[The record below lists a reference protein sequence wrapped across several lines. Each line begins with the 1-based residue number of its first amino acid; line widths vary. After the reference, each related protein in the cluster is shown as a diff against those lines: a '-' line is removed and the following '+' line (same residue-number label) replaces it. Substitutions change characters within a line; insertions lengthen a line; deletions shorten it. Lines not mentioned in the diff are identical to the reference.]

1 MWLIDKSVDGTVGQV
16 QNCFFYQTSPPILV
30 DRKINLCY
38 NLDLATKEPTMQ
50 TATTI
55 QFRNAVRKACA
66 NLGYQSHGGW
76 TDAPVLH
83 LTATRKRYVGIDV
96 SGPKP
101 LYFDG
106 RVAKAVA
113 KQTET
118 ILAQAGVTA
127 HTRTGTRRHYAVRG
141 TCVIV

>member
-1 MWLIDKSVDGTVGQV
+1 
-16 QNCFFYQTSPPILV
+16 
-30 DRKINLCY
+30 
-38 NLDLATKEPTMQ
+38 MQ
-50 TATTI
+50 TATTL
-55 QFRNAVRKACA
+55 QFRDAVRTACA

-113 KQTET
+113 KHTED
-118 ILAQAGVTA
+118 LLQQQGVTA
-127 HTRTGTRRHYAVRG
+127 YTRTGTRRHYAVRG
-141 TCVIV
+141 TCVID